1 MPSMT
6 EMPGGSGDPGSAILF
21 SFWTVSFSVCNGKGI
36 SVWIVSAETDS
47 AYFPLGGSSVS
58 ISTVKGTS
66 ASSSAEN
73 DTLCFSSGEAGIA
86 LGILFSRF

>member
-1 MPSMT
+1 MSL
-6 EMPGGSGDPGSAILF
+6 S
-21 SFWTVSFSVCNGKGI
+21 VSNGKGI

-47 AYFPLGGSSVS
+47 ADSTSGGSSVS

-73 DTLCFSSGEAGIA
+73 DTLYFFDGVVGIT
-86 LGILFSRF
+86 LGVILSRF